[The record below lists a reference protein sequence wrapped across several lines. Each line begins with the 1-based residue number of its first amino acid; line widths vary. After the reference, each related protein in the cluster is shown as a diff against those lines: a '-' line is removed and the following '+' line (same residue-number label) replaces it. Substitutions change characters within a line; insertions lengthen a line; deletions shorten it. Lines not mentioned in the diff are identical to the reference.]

1 MLEYLTDF
9 LHLTT
14 TMPQSPI
21 LIQKGIGGVFNLF
34 KLGSDNKYHFVRVVT
49 EIPLDWKYNPP
60 QIRYE
65 IPVSVSN
72 DRWLMEHYP

>member
-1 MLEYLTDF
+1 MS
-9 LHLTT
+9 
-14 TMPQSPI
+14 QSPI

-60 QIRYE
+60 QITIE
-65 IPVSVSN
+65 TPVSN
-72 DRWLMEHYP
+72 DNWLIDHWKQGRRWMRM